1 MPHRYWNA
9 NIGDPAG
16 DYFQVGTVFER
27 DFTNGKVV
35 VNATSTGVS
44 VDLGG
49 SYTTLGGKT
58 VSTLWMPPHSGEALT
73 ASDHRS
79 VRTAGAHYPR
89 WLACLG
95 SRSRPAGSWRIS
107 SCSSS
112 P

>member
-49 SYTTLGGKT
+49 SYRL
-58 VSTLWMPPHSGEALT
+58 VNRYAFLQALDLT
-73 ASDHRS
+73 ARVQNALNEGYAE
-79 VRTAGAHYPR
+79 VRGFPA
-89 WLACLG
+89 LG
-95 SRSRPAGSWRIS
+95 INALVGLRASF
-107 SCSSS
+107 
-112 P
+112 